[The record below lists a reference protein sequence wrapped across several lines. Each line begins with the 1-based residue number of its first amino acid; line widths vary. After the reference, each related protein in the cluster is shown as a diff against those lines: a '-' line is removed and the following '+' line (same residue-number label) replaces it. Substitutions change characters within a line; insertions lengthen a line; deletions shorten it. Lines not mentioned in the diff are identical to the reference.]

1 MNVAIIIAVLSS
13 SVLVEVIRWVRDSVN
28 EHKKDQEKEDVIKE
42 TLKVI
47 LRDRILHL
55 CNKYEDA
62 KQIPHKHYES
72 LYDLHESYKNLGGN
86 GFIDDEMEMVKQLPR
101 V

>member
-1 MNVAIIIAVLSS
+1 MNIAIVVAVLSS

-28 EHKKDQEKEDVIKE
+28 DHKQDKEKEDVVKE
-42 TLKVI
+42 ALQVM

-62 KQIPHKHYES
+62 EEIPHKHYES
-72 LYDLHESYKNLGGN
+72 LYDLHTSYKKLGGN
-86 GFIDDEMEMVKQLPR
+86 GFIDDEMEIVKNLPR